1 MYFMPKWKDPG
12 RKRNCHAKYNSPD
25 YVNYYDLDLED
36 FTNLVLKVKD
46 NQRLT
51 PQEDERY
58 AMYIYT
64 IIYIVH
70 ENSKFKNK
78 PLVEWY
84 ELFEQGVLELLQAL
98 PKFEK
103 DRGSSIYSF
112 AYRCCYVSFIHYYE
126 NKKQNYL
133 KQQEIIKHCN
143 EELDNYL
150 YEFSTHKVSN
160 NNKEV

>member
-1 MYFMPKWKDPG
+1 MPKWKDPG

>member
-12 RKRNCHAKYNSPD
+12 RKRNCHADHKSPD
-25 YVNYYDLDLED
+25 YVKYYDLDLED
-36 FTNLVLKVKD
+36 FTDLVLKVKD

-51 PQEDERY
+51 TEEDDRY
-58 AMYIYT
+58 AMYVYT
-64 IIYIVH
+64 IIYIVQ
-70 ENSKFKNK
+70 ENPKFKNK
-78 PLVEWY
+78 PMIERA

-126 NKKQNYL
+126 SKKQNYL
-133 KQQEIIKHCN
+133 KQQEIMKHCN
-143 EELDNYL
+143 EELDDYL

-160 NNKEV
+160 NNKEE